1 MCCCSDSGMGMA
13 MCYSVEY
20 GEVEVQR
27 ASIEQSHFFIEKLHD
42 LVCFIQ
48 SYSYLHEN
56 VNIRSEHSET
66 QQMEQKNEFEEKL
79 RGGSQVW
86 KVLPVGQFFGKNQW
100 LRYLST
106 LSSAQLNVFPFEEP
120 SSECPESLRKF
131 LTESR
136 HCSLL
141 SNNAERYRFEE
152 VCSWKEEKREKMNIP
167 ISAKKQHELQRL
179 AQLITSHCYLHRVNR
194 IVDVGCGLGHLLNL
208 LSSKFDVVGIECDEV
223 LCSAGSKKYAS
234 VKYENLTLNAVSVDQ
249 RRVLNIFC
257 GAKGERSAIVSLHG
271 CGDLQP
277 DLLRWFTQ
285 LPKDRVP
292 LLFTVACCYHKMSC
306 AGKPV
311 IELAMSNSLR
321 SLCRNHWILKK
332 SSMRLACQEQL
343 SRWPCSKEKREL
355 HAISFLQR
363 ALLECVYERIGIGK
377 SKRCPRRLNR
387 SFRELKNVGVEIA
400 ERLGLDDRKRA
411 QIIDEYERVYSDYQH
426 LFNIVEPFTLLQAL
440 MQMPLESLILVDRY
454 LYLVESGCLTCVVP
468 VFDSKVSPRNFCLVS
483 FQDC

>member
-1 MCCCSDSGMGMA
+1 MGMA
-13 MCYSVEY
+13 MCYSGELLNSFIQIPPSLFRVEY

-56 VNIRSEHSET
+56 VNIRFFADNL
-66 QQMEQKNEFEEKL
+66 NEKIP
-79 RGGSQVW
+79 SD
-86 KVLPVGQFFGKNQW
+86 W

-120 SSECPESLRKF
+120 SSVWF
-131 LTESR
+131 FD
-136 HCSLL
+136 L
-141 SNNAERYRFEE
+141 SIRRAEVVSGKEG
-152 VCSWKEEKREKMNIP
+152 WKEEKREKMNIP